1 MKTHLELATAAAL
14 EAGKLVVSM
23 LGRSA
28 ITQKGTTYNL
38 VTDADTA
45 SERLIAELITQN
57 FPDSEILGEEDHAVK
72 DLLAPKLWVIDPLD
86 GTNNFAHEIPQF
98 SISIAYAEF
107 GKVLAGVVYDPSCNE
122 LFSAERGKGA
132 WLNGKP
138 ISVSRN
144 KTLSESMIATG
155 FYYDR
160 GDLLDNTIRA
170 IYRLF
175 KSNIQCVRRMGSAAL
190 DLSYVACGRF
200 DAYYEYMLSPWDF
213 AAGTLILEE
222 AGGVW
227 TDREGC
233 NSGLQSKGILCSNG
247 LIQEV
252 FLKVVKY
259 STVAGERIGL

>member
-1 MKTHLELATAAAL
+1 MNSHLELATAAAF
-14 EAGKLVVSM
+14 EAGKLVFSM
-23 LGRSA
+23 LGKSI
-28 ITQKGTTYNL
+28 ITQKGATYNL
-38 VTDADTA
+38 VTSADTA
-45 SERLIAELITQN
+45 SERLIAEMITQN
-57 FPDSEILGEEDHAVK
+57 FPDSEILGEENHIVK
-72 DLLAPKLWVIDPLD
+72 DLSAPKLWVVDPLD
-86 GTNNFAHEIPQF
+86 GTNNFAHGIPQF

-107 GKVLAGVVYDPSCNE
+107 GKVLAGVVYDPTRDE
-122 LFSAERGKGA
+122 IFTAERGKGA

-138 ISVSRN
+138 ISVSGS
-144 KTLSESMIATG
+144 KTFSESIIATG

-160 GDLLDNTIRA
+160 GDLLDNTIKA

-200 DAYYEYMLSPWDF
+200 DAYYEYMLSSWDF

-227 TDREGC
+227 SDREGC
-233 NSGLQSKGILCSNG
+233 ESGLQSKGILCSNG
-247 LIQEV
+247 MLQKD